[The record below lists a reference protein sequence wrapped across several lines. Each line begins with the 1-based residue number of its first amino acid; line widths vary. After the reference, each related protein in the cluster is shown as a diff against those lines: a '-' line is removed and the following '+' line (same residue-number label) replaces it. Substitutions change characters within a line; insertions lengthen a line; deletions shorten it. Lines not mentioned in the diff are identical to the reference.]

1 MKHIKLFESFSGS
14 PAQLLVSGDWSGI
27 TNDGR
32 PVDWIAP
39 ATFFFQYLPP
49 GSPIPTGYEYVTR
62 DRDFYTDL
70 ELISEESFG
79 GDQNGVNVAPKQ
91 WRDLTG
97 KTSQQAED
105 LRNGVLRLF
114 IDPSINVEEL
124 ESHLRE
130 EAEQIWSAGSDEQYY
145 MVLDDPEDLDPSY
158 LEMAKMNKP
167 FPRKIVF
174 EK

>member
-32 PVDWIAP
+32 PDDWIAP

-130 EAEQIWSAGSDEQYY
+130 EAEEIWSAGSDEEYY
-145 MVLDDPEDLDPSY
+145 DVLDRPEDFDPSY
-158 LEMAKMNKP
+158 LKMAKMNRP